1 MKKDRNPF
9 TNSKSTTI
17 RNKVRNEVN
26 YKEMS
31 SLGLQKD
38 TLACHVCGSED
49 SSRKH
54 YLLTIYELYVFRTV
68 VCSSHLQ
75 GKCKNSDSC
84 PFSHCLT
91 WQRRNPN
98 DHYYSPKLCPEIC
111 FVKSNEKMNLIRRC
125 KKGKLCTF
133 AHSKEEQ
140 LYHPL
145 MYKTKECS
153 LYPNCNRY
161 YCPFSHGAEQIR
173 SPEEVRRSIEEIAK
187 STSQCVL
194 KDPYSLLSNIVNSG
208 GVKPNIETKN
218 GKNNIN
224 VNTNTRKE
232 TFLKS
237 SDHNRSTLS
246 SSSNF
251 NNVPPRVEEDV
262 IDSIWDTVDNWNLNT
277 PNLNFDPT
285 FMDIMSFNEHDQH
298 LMNSSFNPCSFNGV
312 INDNKYDTDYDQIWK
327 EISTEYGEKKL

>member
-1 MKKDRNPF
+1 MRKDRNLF
-9 TNSKSTTI
+9 TKNTSIVK
-17 RNKVRNEVN
+17 NGMKNEVKQTEIFN
-26 YKEMS
+26 PCSEKNK
-31 SLGLQKD
+31 LV
-38 TLACHVCGSED
+38 CHIHGSEELNK
-49 SSRKH
+49 KH

-75 GKCKNSDSC
+75 GKCKNSDGC

-111 FVKSNEKMNLIRRC
+111 FVRSNEKMNLIRRC

-161 YCPFSHGAEQIR
+161 YCPFSHGIEQIR
-173 SPEEVRRSIEEIAK
+173 TQEKVRESIEEVTK
-187 STSQCVL
+187 NSSQGIL
-194 KDPYSLLSNIVNSG
+194 KDPYLLLSNIVNG
-208 GVKPNIETKN
+208 KRPNYDINNSKSYLDITKN
-218 GKNNIN
+218 EKN
-224 VNTNTRKE
+224 

-237 SDHNRSTLS
+237 KFQSSTLS
-246 SSSNF
+246 SFKF
-251 NNVPPRVEEDV
+251 NDIQVLEEKE
-262 IDSIWDTVDNWNLNT
+262 INSIWDSVDNWNLNT
-277 PNLNFDPT
+277 PNMNFHPT
-285 FMDIMSFNEHDQH
+285 FMEIISFNEQDQH
-298 LMNSSFNPCSFNGV
+298 FINPDFNPCSFN
-312 INDNKYDTDYDQIWK
+312 NAAPESRFETEYDQIWK
-327 EISTEYGEKKL
+327 EISTEYSNKKF

>member
-1 MKKDRNPF
+1 MRKDRNSLNYNRSIIVKKENEINQ
-9 TNSKSTTI
+9 TESLNQGVEKSALI
-17 RNKVRNEVN
+17 SNIHGAEESNK
-26 YKEMS
+26 
-31 SLGLQKD
+31 
-38 TLACHVCGSED
+38 
-49 SSRKH
+49 KH

-161 YCPFSHGAEQIR
+161 YCPFSHGIEQIR
-173 SPEEVRRSIEEIAK
+173 APEKVRESIEEVVK
-187 STSQCVL
+187 NNSQGIL
-194 KDPYSLLSNIVNSG
+194 KNPYLLLSSIAETGNKSSNDIRINKHKKSYLDV
-208 GVKPNIETKN
+208 TKN
-218 GKNNIN
+218 K
-224 VNTNTRKE
+224 KD
-232 TFLKS
+232 TFLMSIQQNSRLNDNKI
-237 SDHNRSTLS
+237 NRNQEL
-246 SSSNF
+246 
-251 NNVPPRVEEDV
+251 EEKD
-262 IDSIWDTVDNWNLNT
+262 INSIWYSVDSWNLNA
-277 PNLNFDPT
+277 PNINFHPA
-285 FMDIMSFNEHDQH
+285 FMEIMSFNEQDQRFI
-298 LMNSSFNPCSFNGV
+298 NPDFDPCSFRN
-312 INDNKYDTDYDQIWK
+312 IAPENKLETDYDQIWK
-327 EISTEYGEKKL
+327 EISTEYNNKKL

>member
-1 MKKDRNPF
+1 MRKDRNSL
-9 TNSKSTTI
+9 TKNRSIIVK
-17 RNKVRNEVN
+17 NEMENEVN
-26 YKEMS
+26 QKEI
-31 SLGLQKD
+31 LNLCNEKN
-38 TLACHVCGSED
+38 TLVCNIHGSED
-49 SSRKH
+49 SNKRH

-68 VCSSHLQ
+68 VCTSHLQ

-111 FVKSNEKMNLIRRC
+111 FIKSNEKMNLIRRC

-161 YCPFSHGAEQIR
+161 YCPFSHGIEQIR
-173 SPEEVRRSIEEIAK
+173 TPERVRQSIEEVAK
-187 STSQCVL
+187 NNSQGIL
-194 KDPYSLLSNIVNSG
+194 KDPYLLLSNIVNG
-208 GVKPNIETKN
+208 KKPNYDIKNPKSYLDITKSK
-218 GKNNIN
+218 KN
-224 VNTNTRKE
+224 

-237 SDHNRSTLS
+237 KCPNSTLS
-246 SSSNF
+246 NSKI
-251 NNVPPRVEEDV
+251 NNIPELVQKD
-262 IDSIWDTVDNWNLNT
+262 INSIWDSVDSWNLNAS
-277 PNLNFDPT
+277 NMNFHPA
-285 FMDIMSFNEHDQH
+285 FMEIMSFNEQDQQYIGPD
-298 LMNSSFNPCSFNGV
+298 FNPCSFNSV
-312 INDNKYDTDYDQIWK
+312 SPESRFETEYDQIWK
-327 EISTEYGEKKL
+327 EISTEYNKKKL

>member
-1 MKKDRNPF
+1 MRKDRNSL
-9 TNSKSTTI
+9 NYNRSIIVK
-17 RNKVRNEVN
+17 KEENEIN
-26 YKEMS
+26 QTE
-31 SLGLQKD
+31 SLNQGVEKNALISNIHG
-38 TLACHVCGSED
+38 AED
-49 SSRKH
+49 SNKKH

-125 KKGKLCTF
+125 RKGKLCTF

-161 YCPFSHGAEQIR
+161 YCPFSHGIEQIR
-173 SPEEVRRSIEEIAK
+173 APEKVRESIEEVIK
-187 STSQCVL
+187 NNSQGIL
-194 KDPYSLLSNIVNSG
+194 KNPYLLLSSIV
-208 GVKPNIETKN
+208 ETGNKSKN
-218 GKNNIN
+218 DIRIN
-224 VNTNTRKE
+224 KHKKSYLDVTQNKKDTLLMSKQQNPRFNDNKINTIQE
-232 TFLKS
+232 L
-237 SDHNRSTLS
+237 
-246 SSSNF
+246 
-251 NNVPPRVEEDV
+251 EEKD
-262 IDSIWDTVDNWNLNT
+262 INSIWDSVDNWNLNA
-277 PNLNFDPT
+277 PNINFHPA
-285 FMDIMSFNEHDQH
+285 FIEIMSFNEQDQRLVH
-298 LMNSSFNPCSFNGV
+298 PDFDPCSFRN
-312 INDNKYDTDYDQIWK
+312 IAPENKFETEYDQIWK
-327 EISTEYGEKKL
+327 EISTEYNKKKL

>member
-1 MKKDRNPF
+1 MKKDRNSF
-9 TNSKSTTI
+9 TNNKSSI
-17 RNKVRNEVN
+17 KNKARNDAVQ
-26 YKEMS
+26 KEMS
-31 SLGLQKD
+31 NLALQND
-38 TLACHVCGSED
+38 ILTGQICGSED
-49 SSRKH
+49 SSKKH

-75 GKCKNSDSC
+75 GKCINSDSC

-161 YCPFSHGAEQIR
+161 YCPFSHGVEQIR
-173 SPEEVRRSIEEIAK
+173 SPEEVRESIEEVTK

-194 KDPYSLLSNIVNSG
+194 KDPYMLLSNIVNSG
-208 GVKPNIETKN
+208 GAKSNSEAKSSKN
-218 GKNNIN
+218 KMD
-224 VNTNTRKE
+224 VNTKFKKE

-237 SDHNRSTLS
+237 KDQNPTES
-246 SSSNF
+246 SSSF
-251 NNVPPRVEEDV
+251 IVNNAPPKVEEDV
-262 IDSIWDTVDNWNLNT
+262 IDSIWETVDNWNLNASDMS
-277 PNLNFDPT
+277 FHPT
-285 FMDIMSFNEHDQH
+285 FMNIMSFSEHDQH
-298 LMNSSFNPCSFNGV
+298 LMDQSFNPCSFNG
-312 INDNKYDTDYDQIWK
+312 IILENKYDTEYEQMWR
-327 EISTEYGEKKL
+327 EISTEYSEKKL